1 VFHGARIAPGAGGV
15 MMQNHYGCEKPEY
28 EERTG
33 ASRRCFNQF
42 SRIVTT
48 LTITAALACGS
59 LIARAETPD
68 ATLAMAV
75 NPMELVWAAR
85 VCYLE
90 ATWRESD
97 CVALL
102 YVAKKRANRVGR
114 SWLDVLREY
123 SAINARNARATEVR
137 AYPWGD
143 VPQMPE
149 GFNRRWQR
157 LRDLVS
163 EFVEGKQQD
172 PCPRAEHWG
181 GSMDHPR
188 GRMIP
193 ARCAASTVNTF
204 YAVKALKK
212 PSSSK

>member
-1 VFHGARIAPGAGGV
+1 
-15 MMQNHYGCEKPEY
+15 MQNHYGCERPDRFRK
-28 EERTG
+28 T
-33 ASRRCFNQF
+33 C
-42 SRIVTT
+42 TT
-48 LTITAALACGS
+48 LTLAAVLACSS
-59 LIARAETPD
+59 LVAHAESNDTS
-68 ATLAMAV
+68 LAIV
-75 NPMELVWAAR
+75 TDPSELVWAAR

-102 YVAKKRANRVGR
+102 YVAQKRANRVGR

-137 AYPWGD
+137 SYPWGD
-143 VPQMPE
+143 VPNQSE
-149 GFNRRWQR
+149 AFNRRWQR
-157 LRDLVS
+157 LRELVS
-163 EFVEGKQQD
+163 EFAEGKQSD

-212 PSSSK
+212 PNAK